1 MPATTV
7 NQASIDLINA
17 MSADVWNGRD
27 YGRLDDLVTEDFVQH
42 GPVTEMELSGRDELE
57 ANIRQYHEAFSDLES
72 TVNLVF
78 SDESGE
84 YVCAHLTNAGTHD
97 GPLMDIP
104 ATDNAGMVNVIGI
117 YRIDDGKIAES
128 WIVADMY
135 TLFDVLGTFPER
147 NPFAA

>member
-84 YVCAHLTNAGTHD
+84 YVCAHLTNSGTHD
-97 GPLMDIP
+97 GELMGIP
-104 ATDNAGMVNVIGI
+104 PTEIEGSVDVIGI
-117 YRIDDGKIAES
+117 YRVDDGRIAES
-128 WIVADMY
+128 WIVADVY
-135 TLFDVLGTFPER
+135 SLFNLLGTTPESG
-147 NPFAA
+147 PFAA

>member
-1 MPATTV
+1 MAATSV
-7 NQASIDLINA
+7 NQASIDLINTL
-17 MSADVWNGRD
+17 SDDVWNGRD
-27 YGRLDDLVTEDFVQH
+27 YDRLNDLVTADFVQH

-78 SDESGE
+78 CDETGE
-84 YVCAHLTNAGTHD
+84 YVCAHLTNSGTHD
-97 GPLMDIP
+97 GTLMGIP
-104 ATDNAGMVNVIGI
+104 ASDNEGEVDVIGV
-117 YRIDDGKIAES
+117 YRIDDGMIAES

-135 TLFDVLGTFPER
+135 TLFDVLGTFPES